1 MAKMNKENIEI
12 KKEKSSGLIWIT
24 GFSASG
30 KTTISR
36 KVEYLLK
43 KNNYKTIHLDGDDLR
58 TMFGHSWGYER
69 ANRIEL
75 AHIYFRMCNH
85 LSEQGYVVVISAVAM
100 FKDITSWV
108 RENIKNSMQVYLD
121 VPTDVRRHRDALT
134 KGIFIE
140 KDLNDG
146 DYDVPISPDLII
158 ENYGNM
164 DTDQAASKIFEK
176 FSVKNEMELDYNRT
190 SYWDT
195 YYGKQVAPVNPSS
208 FAMYVESKIENK
220 QKILEIGCG
229 NGRDSIFF
237 SEGGHSV
244 TAFDRSEGAIESCKR
259 NHINQS
265 IDFISGSLSDIDSLS
280 EDNYNLVYSRFVFHA
295 MPLEEEL
302 KTIQKSYELL
312 KNGGSIYI
320 ECRSV
325 DDPLFRKGELLS
337 RTERIDG
344 HYRRFI
350 VLNELLDR
358 LQSVGFKIIE
368 AIEDKGLAV
377 YGDDDPVVIRVC
389 AKKV

>member
-1 MAKMNKENIEI
+1 MMKQIE
-12 KKEKSSGLIWIT
+12 SSGLIWIT

-36 KVEYLLK
+36 KVEFLLK
-43 KNNYKTIHLDGDDLR
+43 KNNYKTIYLDGDDLR
-58 TMFGHSWGYER
+58 AIFGFSWGYER

-85 LSEQGYVVVISAVAM
+85 LSTQGYVVIISAVAM
-100 FKDITSWV
+100 FEEITLWV

-121 VPTDVRRHRDALT
+121 VPGDVRRHRDAQT

-146 DYDVPISPDLII
+146 DYDIPISPDLIVK
-158 ENYGNM
+158 NYGDMNV
-164 DTDQAASKIFEK
+164 DQAAGEIFEN
-176 FSVKNEMELDYNRT
+176 FSGKVEIELDYNRE

-195 YYGKQVAPVNPSS
+195 YYKKQVAPTNPSS
-208 FAMYVESKIENK
+208 FATYVESRIQNN

-229 NGRDSIFF
+229 NGRDSVFF
-237 SEGGHSV
+237 AELGHHV
-244 TAFDRSEGAIESCKR
+244 TALDRSKGVIELCKQ
-259 NHINQS
+259 NYTGKSIN
-265 IDFISGSLSDIDSLS
+265 FISGLLPDINFSQKS
-280 EDNYNLVYSRFVFHA
+280 NYNIIYSRFVFHA
-295 MPLEEEL
+295 MPLQEEINV
-302 KTIQKSYELL
+302 IQKSFELL
-312 KNGGSIYI
+312 KLGGYIYI

-325 DDPLFRKGELLS
+325 NDPLFRKGELLS
-337 RTERIDG
+337 KTERVDG

-350 VLNELLDR
+350 VLDELIDR
-358 LQSVGFKIIE
+358 LTSCGFKIIKTTE
-368 AIEDKGLAV
+368 GNGLAV

>member
-1 MAKMNKENIEI
+1 VNKEITAIMKVEG
-12 KKEKSSGLIWIT
+12 SGLIWIT

-43 KNNYKTIHLDGDDLR
+43 KNNYKTIYLDGDDLR
-58 TMFGHSWGYER
+58 AMFGNSWGYER

-85 LSEQGYVVVISAVAM
+85 LSEQGYVVIISAVAM
-100 FKDITSWV
+100 FEDIALWV

-121 VPTDVRRHRDALT
+121 VPADVRRHRDALT

-140 KDLNDG
+140 KDLNDD
-146 DYDVPISPDLII
+146 DYDVPTSPDLII

-164 DTDQAASKIFEK
+164 DTDKAASKIFEN
-176 FSVKNEMELDYNRT
+176 FSVEGGIELDYNRK
-190 SYWDT
+190 SYWDA
-195 YYGKQVAPVNPSS
+195 YYGKQVAPASPSS
-208 FAMYVESKIENK
+208 FAMYVESKIQNK

-229 NGRDSIFF
+229 NGRDSVFF
-237 SEGGHSV
+237 TEGGHSV

-265 IDFISGSLSDIDSLS
+265 IDFISGSFSGIDFLS

-302 KTIQKSYELL
+302 KTIQKSHELL
-312 KNGGSIYI
+312 KKGGSIYI

-325 DDPLFRKGELLS
+325 EDPLFRKGELLS

-358 LQSVGFKIIE
+358 LQSVGFEIIE
-368 AIEDKGLAV
+368 AIESNGLAV

-389 AKKV
+389 AKKI